1 MLQELAT
8 RVLDLYGRADEATL
22 RFKTVSGLDCP
33 SGCCT
38 CCLSEKVEAT
48 VLEMLPLAFH
58 LFRTRQA
65 ELVLKRIERQVDSN
79 RCILFRPDRGSP
91 GSGACSEYHSRA
103 LVCRLFGFAGGNDRR
118 GQPRLAFCRIMRQRT
133 TTASADANA
142 AGTSDMPLF
151 HDFGMAITALHP
163 DLGTARRPINIA
175 ISEALLKVGL
185 VIELTP
191 ACDEP
196 ISTGLPPEKPLGA
209 PSRPRRAA

>member
-1 MLQELAT
+1 MLQDLST
-8 RVLDLYGRADEATL
+8 RVLDLYAQADEATL
-22 RFKTVSGLDCP
+22 RFKLASGLDCP

-91 GSGACSEYHSRA
+91 NSGACSEYHCRA
-103 LVCRLFGFAGGNDRR
+103 LVCRLFGFAGCNDRR

-133 TTASADANA
+133 TTTRAGANG
-142 AGTSDMPLF
+142 AGTGDLPLF

-185 VIELTP
+185 VIELASAHLEP
-191 ACDEP
+191 A
-196 ISTGLPPEKPLGA
+196 STDLPPQKPLGT

>member
-1 MLQELAT
+1 
-8 RVLDLYGRADEATL
+8 
-22 RFKTVSGLDCP
+22 
-33 SGCCT
+33 
-38 CCLSEKVEAT
+38 
-48 VLEMLPLAFH
+48 MLPLAFH

-151 HDFGMAITALHP
+151 HDFG
-163 DLGTARRPINIA
+163 IA